1 MTHQKTDMSS
11 KPAEKGRVDAVSG
24 EDIKRQRESQKI
36 SLDTIREKTKIG
48 KFTLTL
54 IEDNV
59 YSSLPAPVYLKSFL
73 RQIAT
78 IIGLDPDQT
87 ASGYIKTMLEA
98 SDKKNKKPQG
108 INSD

>member
-1 MTHQKTDMSS
+1 MTPKKTDMPSNPVENS
-11 KPAEKGRVDAVSG
+11 RVNTISG
-24 EDIKRQRESQKI
+24 EDIKRQRENQKI

-54 IEDNV
+54 IEGNA

-78 IIGLDPDQT
+78 IIGLNPDQT
-87 ASGYIKTMLEA
+87 ASGYIKTMLET
-98 SDKKNKKPQG
+98 SDKKNSGHK
-108 INSD
+108 

>member
-1 MTHQKTDMSS
+1 MTPKKTNIPSN
-11 KPAEKGRVDAVSG
+11 PAENGPVNAVSG
-24 EDIKRQRESQKI
+24 EDIKRQRENQKI

-54 IEDNV
+54 IENNA

-73 RQIAT
+73 RQIAG

-87 ASGYIKTMLEA
+87 ASGYIKTMLES
-98 SDKKNKKPQG
+98 SDKKNKKPSG
-108 INSD
+108 HK